1 MCELCGTL
9 GRGRGVLEEGL
20 GKKGEKHNEGLYKDA
35 FRERGYETV
44 WGYRLLELL
53 MVSHKKSI

>member
-44 WGYRLLELL
+44 
-53 MVSHKKSI
+53 